1 MAYLETAADLKR
13 DALGLAA
20 EPDDGLSQYDADV
33 YEWLTVVQR
42 VILSGGQFGPS
53 ALEPMDWG
61 WARAWPRGTIQ
72 LQQPFNRVPLAQA
85 TFAAGGQTVA
95 LSLLA
100 SIPNLV
106 GWRIARTDVAA
117 RHLIT
122 GQVPV
127 TATTM
132 TLTLQD
138 PWTGPA
144 DATTA
149 WWAYPDTYKLPT
161 DFVRGC
167 SPLFVSGVDS
177 LVGPGQL
184 DLLDPAEL
192 EHLYPHSIVEGGMPY
207 AAARVTHDRIRL
219 SHYLDT
225 PTVPRNVQVE
235 FEYIRRPPVLAEGSI
250 PLLPV
255 EHRRILSYG
264 AAFLILN
271 DRDDSSAKD
280 VWGMFE
286 AAYKAMRDEEVRDR
300 RRMSSRWGVV
310 QPARAIS
317 RMDAGLPVY
326 YW

>member
-42 VILSGGQFGPS
+42 AVLSGGQFGPS
-53 ALEPMDWG
+53 TLEPMDWG

-72 LQQPFNRVPLAQA
+72 LKQPFNRVPTVTAS
-85 TFAAGGQTVA
+85 FGGTNTIA
-95 LSLLA
+95 LSGLVGGE
-100 SIPNLV
+100 NLI
-106 GWRIARTDVAA
+106 GWRIARIDVAA
-117 RHLIT
+117 RHLIV
-122 GQVPV
+122 GQTAL
-127 TATTM
+127 TATTAQVI
-132 TLTLQD
+132 LQD
-138 PWTGPA
+138 PWTGPVG
-144 DATTA
+144 ATTA
-149 WWAYPDTYKLPT
+149 WWAYPDTYQLPT

-177 LVGPGQL
+177 LVGPGII
-184 DLLDPAEL
+184 DVLDPAEL

-286 AAYKAMRDEEVRDR
+286 ASYKAMRDEEVRDR

-317 RMDAGLPVY
+317 RMDAGLPSY